1 MLWSRY
7 AASPRGGITA
17 SRLTACPAAQRLS
30 GETGVE
36 IAKLRKWFDNRK
48 QKYRRAKEAEAKS
61 PRSKKQTSDLVQQAS
76 RDAISAPTGTPRL
89 IPLVPRWSETA
100 PLRHSLTV
108 CSAGPLPV
116 KMAARFF
123 QKAAKVDC
131 PVCGTSLRSP
141 RQCEVLTC
149 SSCSSTL
156 APQKHEQGSSA
167 MVLRLPPAKE
177 RVGEKERAR
186 ALEQAIETL
195 ADQVRSNCA
204 AVTAA
209 QAELSFE
216 NYERLAKQASTKTLA
231 RITAVHRLISG
242 QEPMLQTNTIICL
255 DALSK
260 AFHLGWQEDAW
271 GPGKLP
277 SGWRA
282 RVVRQLQMIWH
293 RCLIIM
299 AKDPRFSQRGRK
311 QLVTVN
317 LEKLFGKSFV
327 ANPKYSA
334 FLTQQRR
341 LWPRQ
346 DSPERGVDSKP
357 GEAVGIPVAMLQQL
371 VRPMLQPPFT
381 RNTC

>member
-1 MLWSRY
+1 MQQ
-7 AASPRGGITA
+7 SPNISVVMPTLNA
-17 SRLTACPAAQRLS
+17 AAQLAAEPLS
-30 GETGVE
+30 RGPLT
-36 IAKLRKWFDNRK
+36 FTM
-48 QKYRRAKEAEAKS
+48 S
-61 PRSKKQTSDLVQQAS
+61 CTSLLD
-76 RDAISAPTGTPRL
+76 R
-89 IPLVPRWSETA
+89 
-100 PLRHSLTV
+100 

-167 MVLRLPPAKE
+167 MVLRLPPAKA

-195 ADQVRSNCA
+195 ADQVRSNCT

-381 RNTC
+381 RNKC